1 MSLIRTEV
9 KISVPIKNEN
19 GAEIPVPLVRN
30 GGHLGDFNTDIED
43 RLPYIGHKTIIKVIT
58 RPIPS

>member
-1 MSLIRTEV
+1 MSLTET
-9 KISVPIKNEN
+9 KIKLSVPIKNEN

-30 GGHLGDFNTDIED
+30 GGHLGNFNTDIED
-43 RLPYIGHKTIIKVIT
+43 RLPYIGHKTIIKVNT